1 MKESHLYNGYPNK
14 IRDRRIIEIINE
26 YTQDII
32 DCGAEAHRT
41 SQLSALIQLGQY
53 ELEKRQV
60 KRVTR
65 LTMLVS
71 GVSMA
76 IAGIALNI
84 AVENTHA
91 SDKWKDEQIILL
103 KEIKTEIVNVGK
115 RSTSNKSTANKSL
128 NRISAKDAPPDQ
140 TRR

>member
-1 MKESHLYNGYPNK
+1 MKESRLYHGYPNR
-14 IRDRRIIEIINE
+14 IRDSRIIEIINE

-53 ELEKRQV
+53 ELEKRQI

-71 GVSMA
+71 GASMI
-76 IAGIALNI
+76 IAGLALNI
-84 AVENTHA
+84 AVENTHT
-91 SDKWKDEQIILL
+91 SDTWKNEQIIIL
-103 KEIKTEIVNVGK
+103 KEIKTEIVNIGK
-115 RSTSNKSTANKSL
+115 RSAPNKDTANK
-128 NRISAKDAPPDQ
+128 
-140 TRR
+140 